1 MHHAV
6 PSLLYLP
13 KATSNAPARAQ
24 VCSIVKRPTY
34 RVRALRAY
42 PLYYVFAH
50 YNERE
55 KEAPGPKERGDE
67 EERPRATEGS
77 NGGDKKGKRIDE
89 RRGEAVAEGS
99 SGIVRLPRYALAFVR
114 FRASLDSS
122 NAADRVQ
129 EDR

>member
-6 PSLLYLP
+6 PSLFYLP

-55 KEAPGPKERGDE
+55 KEAAGGKEAARE
-67 EERPRATEGS
+67 KEKGS
-77 NGGDKKGKRIDE
+77 ESRGKRK
-89 RRGEAVAEGS
+89 
-99 SGIVRLPRYALAFVR
+99 GIKRKK
-114 FRASLDSS
+114 
-122 NAADRVQ
+122 
-129 EDR
+129 E